1 MKLYH
6 ASPVY
11 MESPTMAFA
20 QEQENKLMIGF
31 GFYVSDEPSFCKPY
45 GNGLFSMDLDL
56 KKYENTPEQN
66 NKIIQAAKYIA
77 GLDIKEQFN
86 RFLEE
91 YPKSSGLSAL
101 NSIIPDQKLQSEIL
115 KETGVQ
121 ILDHGKYKC
130 IIDEKALPHNWT
142 FEGLISDNLPGK
154 PDNINP
160 GDKTQGNFKQLSN
173 HMLPDDSLSRAYIRT
188 TNKQLLNIQAYIKQ
202 IASVLYTKDN
212 FSQENQAE
220 MIALNNKIGDFIND
234 LIDGKQPSNL
244 ITELKQQ
251 IIQMNEDIEQ
261 ANQNKKSNEMNNAL
275 SQIFSNDVELPP
287 QKPVKEID
295 LNKKHTLEGLT
306 KILENIDDFC
316 HSRNSYI
323 NIATKNGNEKVME
336 DFIDKMLP
344 SKDTTYKETM
354 LKRFESYLKIASP
367 ESLGS
372 MLSLLKD
379 MPEKLYGMY
388 SNSKDKTL
396 NSIGPMEAASK
407 YIESYMISGRE
418 DKSFLSQI
426 PKNYN
431 LQKFL
436 SVAIPMDLMHNKAL
450 DQVKEKY
457 GIDFKNKDTT
467 LEASYS
473 H

>member
-20 QEQENKLMIGF
+20 KEQEKSSTLGF
-31 GFYVSDEPSFCKPY
+31 GFYVSADPKYCKPY

-66 NKIIQAAKYIA
+66 NKIIQVAKYVA
-77 GLDIKEQFN
+77 GLDIKEKFET
-86 RFLEE
+86 FLKEH
-91 YPKSSGLSAL
+91 PNLDGLAAL
-101 NSIIPDQKLQSEIL
+101 RSIIPDQKLQSEIL

-121 ILDHGKYKC
+121 LLDYGAYKC
-130 IIDEKALPHNWT
+130 IIDEKALPNNWT
-142 FEGLISDNLPGK
+142 FEDLISSHLPGK
-154 PDNINP
+154 PKNINP
-160 GDKTQGNFKQLSN
+160 GDQTQGNLKQFSN
-173 HMLPDDSLSRAYIRT
+173 NMLPDDPISRAYVRT
-188 TNKQLLNIQAYIKQ
+188 TNKQLLNLQAYIKQ
-202 IASVLYTKDN
+202 IASVLYTKEN
-212 FSQENQAE
+212 FSPENKAE

-234 LIDGKQPSNL
+234 SLDGKQASNF

-251 IIQMNEDIEQ
+251 IIEINEEIEQ
-261 ANQNKKSNEMNNAL
+261 ADKDKAYNKTNDAL
-275 SQIFSNDVELPP
+275 LSIFSNDIELPP
-287 QKPVKEID
+287 QRNVKNID
-295 LNKKHTLEGLT
+295 LNKKYTLESLT

-316 HSRNSYI
+316 YSRTAYI
-323 NIATKNGNEKVME
+323 NMAKKNGNEKVME

-344 SKDTTYKETM
+344 KKDNEYKENM
-354 LKRFESYLKIASP
+354 LKYFESYLKVASP
-367 ESLGS
+367 ESLGT
-372 MLSLLKD
+372 MLALLQD

-388 SNSKDKTL
+388 ANSKDKTL
-396 NSIGPMEAASK
+396 NSIESMEATSR
-407 YIESYMISGRE
+407 YVESYMVSGRE
-418 DKSFLSQI
+418 DKSFLSKI
-426 PKNYN
+426 PKSYN

-436 SVAIPMDLMHNKAL
+436 SIAMPMDLLHNKAL
-450 DQVKEKY
+450 DDVKEKY